1 MEIDT
6 YSARGV
12 ISFGLLIVLPLEMAY
27 KDLCSPSGAR
37 FLRLV
42 RPPVLCLGFIS
53 AYVYNLTIVLWI
65 DSLCF
70 TMSEL

>member
-6 YSARGV
+6 YSAGGV

-42 RPPVLCLGFIS
+42 RPPVLSLGL
-53 AYVYNLTIVLWI
+53 VHM
-65 DSLCF
+65 F
-70 TMSEL
+70 TTWL